1 MDSKVFEEIVNL
13 LEVLGRHDLIEELK
27 EVETKIVDE
36 DYDPQPDLRRANL
49 KKNAEPYSEDE
60 GSAEEED
67 IKVKIDEDGFYSI
80 DSDD

>member
-36 DYDPQPDLRRANL
+36 DYDPQPEIRKSKL

>member
-13 LEVLGRHDLIEELK
+13 LEVLGRKDLIEEMK
-27 EVETKIVDE
+27 ELETKIVDE
-36 DYDPQPDLRRANL
+36 DYDPKPDIIKSKL